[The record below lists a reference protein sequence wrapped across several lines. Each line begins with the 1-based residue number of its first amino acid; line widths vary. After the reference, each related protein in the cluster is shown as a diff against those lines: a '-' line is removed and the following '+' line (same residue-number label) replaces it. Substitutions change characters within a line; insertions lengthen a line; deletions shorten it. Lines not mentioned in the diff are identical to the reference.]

1 MQRQAAAAA
10 EDLASLLA
18 RCLERTAEQV
28 CGETIEALSTR
39 NFSLK
44 YFMWRSALGL
54 DFVMARVGFGPHTP
68 SYCKQARIESWVLGD
83 LCGLVSN

>member
-10 EDLASLLA
+10 EDLAALLA

-28 CGETIEALSTR
+28 RGLQALSTR

-44 YFMWRSALGL
+44 YFIWRSALDL

-68 SYCKQARIESWVLGD
+68 S
-83 LCGLVSN
+83 